1 MRFQPLMTVLC
12 PQVLLIACDELDD
25 DGGGEEVGEHE
36 LNR

>member
-1 MRFQPLMTVLC
+1 MRFQSLMAVLC

-25 DGGGEEVGEHE
+25 DGGEEVGEHE